1 MIRVTRR
8 AAATPLLAIAFTL
21 FAGTAALAASPTPT
35 PDAPASKVVV
45 YSGTGVT
52 TNPSHPQY
60 AAQAETLPTTA
71 TIDCTGSPC
80 TIVSIVTDP
89 TDGNIVYDL
98 TDGRKVPLVGG
109 RVSVSVAGHADAGC
123 VDGEVPPGQFGAT
136 ASGDTVTVSFAFGGQ
151 SEYGCPDGST
161 VETPPGY
168 IYTAVLAATSGSPCV
183 VTGTC
188 PTPTPT
194 PTAIPAGGPAS
205 SSPLRI
211 TPHPLTIA
219 EPSTLSVLPTVAVAI
234 TPPNVI
240 WAVAATVVLVLLIAL
255 PSHLLNTATE
265 TGSDR
270 VSKWWKATRARA
282 RAAMPKDAA
291 GTPPALKTEDPPPK
305 PVNLA
310 GWPIAAAG
318 VLVASLISSFID
330 PSFGFNAASI
340 RVFASILLSFLLDAV
355 LGWFLLILFVRRANP
370 NATAQFRFAPASLL
384 VVVIAV
390 LFTRLTGFQPG
401 IVFGL
406 VAGVVFGA
414 VIATTEKARLA
425 MISLGYSFVLAVVGW
440 IGYSAIA
447 SSAGAHPAAGLVF
460 LQETLSAMAIGGI
473 AALPIALVPLR
484 GLAGYEIWRWN
495 RWVWAGAYAIGL
507 LGFFVVLMPK
517 PFSWATVGISVWTW
531 AGIYAAYAIGAV
543 VLWLVAARPWRK
555 ADGEAETEAGAEGDL
570 G

>member
-8 AAATPLLAIAFTL
+8 AAATLLLALALIL
-21 FAGTAALAASPTPT
+21 LAGTAATAATPSPT
-35 PDAPASKVVV
+35 PDAPLGKVVV
-45 YSGTGVT
+45 YSGTGIT
-52 TNPSHPQY
+52 TNPSHPEY
-60 AAQAETLPTTA
+60 ATHAETLPTAA

-80 TIVSIVTDP
+80 TIVSIVTD
-89 TDGNIVYDL
+89 TAGGIVYYL
-98 TDGRKVPLVGG
+98 TDQRKVPLVDGKA
-109 RVSVSVAGHADAGC
+109 SVPIAGHADAEC
-123 VDGEVPPGQFGAT
+123 VDGEVPPGQFSAT
-136 ASGDTVTVSFAFGGQ
+136 ASGDTVTVSYAFGGQ
-151 SEYGCPDGST
+151 SEYRCPDGST

-168 IYTAVLAATSGSPCV
+168 VYTAVLTSTSGSPCV

-194 PTAIPAGGPAS
+194 PTVIPAAAPAS
-205 SSPLRI
+205 GSPLRI
-211 TPHPLTIA
+211 TPHPVKIA

-234 TPPNVI
+234 TPANII

-265 TGSDR
+265 AGSDR
-270 VSKWWKATRARA
+270 VSEWWTATRARA
-282 RAAMPKDAA
+282 RAAMPRDAA
-291 GTPPALKTEDPPPK
+291 SAARGQKAEAPPPE
-305 PVNLA
+305 PVNFA

-318 VLVASLISSFID
+318 VLAASLISSFID

-340 RVFASILLSFLLDAV
+340 RVFGSILLSFLLDAV

-370 NATAQFRFAPASLL
+370 NATAHFRFAPASLI

-440 IGYSAIA
+440 IGYSAI
-447 SSAGAHPAAGLVF
+447 SSAAGTHPAAGLVF

-484 GLAGYEIWRWN
+484 GLAGHEIWRWN
-495 RWVWAGAYAIGL
+495 RWVWAGTYAVGL

-517 PFSWATVGISVWTW
+517 PFSWATVGVSVWTW

-555 ADGEAETEAGAEGDL
+555 AEVATETEL
-570 G
+570 NPT

>member
-1 MIRVTRR
+1 
-8 AAATPLLAIAFTL
+8 LALALTL

-35 PDAPASKVVV
+35 PSAPTSKIVV

-52 TNPSHPQY
+52 TNPSHPEY
-60 AAQAETLPTTA
+60 AAHAETLPTSA
-71 TIDCTGSPC
+71 TIDCTSSPC
-80 TIVSIVTDP
+80 TIVSIVTD
-89 TDGNIVYDL
+89 TNGGNIIYDL
-98 TDGRKVPLVGG
+98 TDGRKVPLTDG
-109 RVSVSVAGHADAGC
+109 RASVPIAGHADAIC
-123 VDGEVPPGQFGAT
+123 VDGEIPPGQFGAT
-136 ASGDTVTVSFAFGGQ
+136 AQGDTVTVTFAFGGD
-151 SEYGCPDGST
+151 SERTCADGST
-161 VETPPGY
+161 AQTAPGY
-168 IYTAVLAATSGSPCV
+168 IYTAVLTATSGTPCL

-194 PTAIPAGGPAS
+194 PTVVPAAAPAS
-205 SSPLRI
+205 GSPLKL
-211 TPHPLTIA
+211 TPHPLKIA

-234 TPPNVI
+234 TPANVI

-265 TGSDR
+265 SGSDR
-270 VSKWWKATRARA
+270 VSEWWKATRARA
-282 RAAMPKDAA
+282 RAVIPKDAA
-291 GTPPALKTEDPPPK
+291 STAPGQKTEAPPPK

-340 RVFASILLSFLLDAV
+340 RVFGSILLSFLLDAV

-370 NATAQFRFAPASLL
+370 NATARFRFAPASLI

-414 VIATTEKARLA
+414 VVATTEKARLA

-440 IGYSAIA
+440 IGYSAVTSA
-447 SSAGAHPAAGLVF
+447 AGAHPAAGLVF

-495 RWVWAGAYAIGL
+495 RWVWVGSYAIGL

-517 PFSWATVGISVWTW
+517 PFSWTTVGLSVWTW
-531 AGIYAAYAIGAV
+531 AGIYAAYALGAV
-543 VLWLVAARPWRK
+543 ALWLVAARPWRK
-555 ADGEAETEAGAEGDL
+555 VEAQAETEL
-570 G
+570 NPT